1 MMIYVGVTGWGDHD
15 LLYTN
20 PEERKHKLSTY
31 AGHFPTVEIDSSF
44 YAIQPVK
51 NYEKWNQETPVTF
64 QFVVK
69 VSREMSGH
77 DREPK
82 LPLAELFERYRTSVE
97 PLKQAGKLR
106 AVLVQLPPWFDVS
119 KPHLDYL
126 RTIRDELKDYDIAI
140 EFRNPTWFSE
150 AFRER
155 TLAFLTELRFIN
167 TICDEPQT
175 KESSI
180 PFVPVVT
187 NPEVAVVRLHGR
199 NTAGWLRKPG
209 MTSQEWRHVRCLYR
223 YSEDELQEL
232 AAALK
237 QVDATAKSVYVYFN
251 NNSAGDAVP
260 NAKRLIEILGAEYEL
275 APSQIS
281 LF

>member
-51 NYEKWNQETPVTF
+51 NYEKWNQETPETF

-126 RTIRDELKDYDIAI
+126 WTIRDELKDYDIAI

-237 QVDATAKSVYVYFN
+237 QVDAAAKSVYVYFN

>member
-1 MMIYVGVTGWGDHD
+1 M
-15 LLYTN
+15 
-20 PEERKHKLSTY
+20 
-31 AGHFPTVEIDSSF
+31 
-44 YAIQPVK
+44 K
-51 NYEKWNQETPVTF
+51 NYEKWNQETPETF
-64 QFVVK
+64 QFIVK

-82 LPLAELFERYRTSVE
+82 LPLNQLFERYRTSVE

-126 RTIRDELKDYDIAI
+126 RTIRDELRDYDIAI

-155 TLAFLTELRFIN
+155 TLAFLAEQRFIN

-187 NPEVAVVRLHGR
+187 NPDVAVVRLHGR

-223 YSEDELQEL
+223 YSEEELQEL
-232 AAALK
+232 AAALR
-237 QVDATAKSVYVYFN
+237 QVDEKAKSVYVYFN

-275 APSQIS
+275 ARAKSACSRKGNRLENDYDVP
-281 LF
+281 L

>member
-51 NYEKWNQETPVTF
+51 NYEKWNQETPETF

-126 RTIRDELKDYDIAI
+126 RTIRDELKDYDIAV

-150 AFRER
+150 VFRER

-237 QVDATAKSVYVYFN
+237 QVDAAAKSVYVYFN

>member
-1 MMIYVGVTGWGDHD
+1 MIYVGVTGWGDHD
-15 LLYTN
+15 LLYST

-31 AGHFPTVEIDSSF
+31 AGHFPTVEVDSTF

-51 NYEKWNQETPVTF
+51 NFEKWDGETPDHF

-82 LPLAELFERYRTSVE
+82 TPLIELFERYRVSVD
-97 PLKQAGKLR
+97 PLKRAGKLR

-126 RTIRDELKDYDIAI
+126 RTLRAELSDYEIAI

-150 AFRER
+150 AFRDR
-155 TLAFLTELRFIN
+155 TLQFLTEQRFIN

-187 NPEVAVVRLHGR
+187 HPDDAVVRLHGR
-199 NTAGWLRKPG
+199 NTSGWLKKPG

-223 YSEDELQEL
+223 YSEEELQEL
-232 AAALK
+232 ATSLREI
-237 QVDATAKSVYVYFN
+237 DREAKDVYVYFN
-251 NNSAGDAVP
+251 NNSAGDAAP
-260 NAKRLIEILGAEYEL
+260 NAKRLIEILGIEYEL
-275 APSQIS
+275 APRQIS

>member
-1 MMIYVGVTGWGDHD
+1 MIYVGVTGWGDHD
-15 LLYTN
+15 LLYTT

-51 NYEKWNQETPVTF
+51 NYEKWNQETPETF
-64 QFVVK
+64 QFIVK

-82 LPLAELFERYRTSVE
+82 LPLSELFERYRTSVE

-126 RTIRDELKDYDIAI
+126 RTIRDELRDYDIAI

-155 TLAFLTELRFIN
+155 TLAFLAEQRFIN

-187 NPEVAVVRLHGR
+187 NPDVAVVRLHGR

-237 QVDATAKSVYVYFN
+237 QVDETAKSVYVYFN

-260 NAKRLIEILGAEYEL
+260 NAKRLTIFKATD
-275 APSQIS
+275 
-281 LF
+281 

>member
-20 PEERKHKLSTY
+20 SEERKHKLSTY

-51 NYEKWNQETPVTF
+51 NYEKWNQETPETF

>member
-51 NYEKWNQETPVTF
+51 NYEKWNQETPETF

-199 NTAGWLRKPG
+199 NTAGWLRKLG

-237 QVDATAKSVYVYFN
+237 QVDAAAKSVYVYFN